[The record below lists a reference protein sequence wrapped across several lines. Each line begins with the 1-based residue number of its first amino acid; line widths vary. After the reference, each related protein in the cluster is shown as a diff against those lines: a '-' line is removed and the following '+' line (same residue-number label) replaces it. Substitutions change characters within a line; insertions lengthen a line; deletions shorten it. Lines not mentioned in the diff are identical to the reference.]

1 MDSPSHWHTVS
12 DVTEEIYTVE
22 NLAPSSTVVFVVRA
36 RNHHGL
42 SPPSPISKPMNTE
55 GGTGLEPSLN
65 AVRIQLA
72 ARVVELREAIVVGSR
87 KVKLQWEVSGIISSP
102 LTYKSTGLG
111 VELLNSRACSKGPL
125 RVISYYHSLYF
136 SRKKVESERKYSKY
150 FR

>member
-12 DVTEEIYTVE
+12 DVTEEIYTVA

-55 GGTGLEPSLN
+55 GGTGLKPSLN
-65 AVRIQLA
+65 AIRLQLA

-87 KVKLQWEVSGIISSP
+87 KVKLQWEVSGIISNP
-102 LTYKSTGLG
+102 LTYKSTEIVGGL
-111 VELLNSRACSKGPL
+111 L
-125 RVISYYHSLYF
+125 RVIEGNFLPHQ
-136 SRKKVESERKYSKY
+136 
-150 FR
+150 

>member
-55 GGTGLEPSLN
+55 GGTGLKPSLN
-65 AVRIQLA
+65 AIRLQLA

-87 KVKLQWEVSGIISSP
+87 KVKLQWEVSGIISNP
-102 LTYKSTGLG
+102 LTYKSTGKG
-111 VELLNSRACSKGPL
+111 SELQML
-125 RVISYYHSLYF
+125 RVIEGNFLPHL
-136 SRKKVESERKYSKY
+136 KETHQSERKYFDSIVMMA
-150 FR
+150 

>member
-12 DVTEEIYTVE
+12 DVTEEIYTVA

-55 GGTGLEPSLN
+55 GGTGLKPSLN
-65 AVRIQLA
+65 AIRLQLA

-87 KVKLQWEVSGIISSP
+87 KVKLQWEVSGIISNP
-102 LTYKSTGLG
+102 LTYKSTEIVG
-111 VELLNSRACSKGPL
+111 VIEGNFLP
-125 RVISYYHSLYF
+125 HQ
-136 SRKKVESERKYSKY
+136 
-150 FR
+150 